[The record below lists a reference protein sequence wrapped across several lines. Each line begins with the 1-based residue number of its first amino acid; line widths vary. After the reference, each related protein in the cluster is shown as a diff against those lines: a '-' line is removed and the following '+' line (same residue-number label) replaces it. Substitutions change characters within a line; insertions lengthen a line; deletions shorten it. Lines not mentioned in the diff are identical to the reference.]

1 MLKRQIAV
9 NTKSS
14 GINTDLCWNEYQR
27 AAPFLQ
33 EFLNGIKSKRADV
46 GRVERAPLLAGPE
59 LAAA

>member
-46 GRVERAPLLAGPE
+46 ERAPLLAGPE